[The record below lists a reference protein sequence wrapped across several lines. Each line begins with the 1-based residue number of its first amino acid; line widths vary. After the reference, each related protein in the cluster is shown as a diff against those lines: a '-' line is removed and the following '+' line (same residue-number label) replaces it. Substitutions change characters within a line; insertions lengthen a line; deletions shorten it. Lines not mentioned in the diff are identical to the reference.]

1 MNEYKT
7 KILPCEE
14 SGLIVAAALIN
25 CGEIVAMPTETV
37 YGLAANAL
45 DEEAVKHIFKAKGR
59 PSDNPLIVHLQSCE
73 DIPLYTENVP
83 DLAYEL
89 FAKFSP
95 GPLTIVLEK
104 KAIIPDITSG
114 GLSTVGI
121 RIPSDEKCRR
131 LIDLSGVPIAAPSAN
146 LSGKPSPTTAA
157 HVMEDMNGKI
167 PLILD
172 GGDSIV
178 GIESTVISLEDGKI
192 RILRPGFV
200 TAEDLSAF
208 GEVITDSGVTEN
220 IKSDEPAKSPGMK
233 YKHYAPKCE
242 VILVNGS
249 SEKFA
254 EFIAKEGANKGEH
267 KDLHKSLHKSV
278 KIAAVVSA
286 ADSLKMN
293 SDGVFAYGDNE
304 TDFAHNLFALLRQ
317 IDDLGF
323 DRIYVKT
330 PKKTGIGLA
339 VYNRLIRA
347 AGFNIIDL

>member
-14 SGLIVAAALIN
+14 SGLIVAAALID

-45 DEEAVKHIFKAKGR
+45 DSEAVGRIFKAKGR
-59 PSDNPLIVHLQSCE
+59 PSDNPLIVHLKSCE
-73 DIPLYTENVP
+73 DISLYTENVP

-95 GPLTIVLEK
+95 GPLTIVLPK

-114 GLSTVGI
+114 GLKTVGI
-121 RIPSDEKCRR
+121 RIPADEKCRR

-146 LSGKPSPTTAA
+146 ISGKPSPTTPA

-172 GGDSIV
+172 GGECAV
-178 GIESTVISLEDGKI
+178 GIESTVISLESGKI

-200 TAEDLSAF
+200 TAEDLSPY
-208 GEVITDSGVTEN
+208 GEIITDSGVTEQIN
-220 IKSDEPAKSPGMK
+220 SDEPVKSPGMK
-233 YKHYAPKCE
+233 YKHYAPECE

-249 SEKFA
+249 AEQFA
-254 EFIAKEGANKGEH
+254 EFIANNGANE
-267 KDLHKSLHKSV
+267 SAQRNV
-278 KIAAVVSA
+278 KIAAVVNA

-293 SDGVFAYGDNE
+293 GEGVFAYGENE
-304 TDFAHNLFALLRQ
+304 TDFAHNLFALLRR